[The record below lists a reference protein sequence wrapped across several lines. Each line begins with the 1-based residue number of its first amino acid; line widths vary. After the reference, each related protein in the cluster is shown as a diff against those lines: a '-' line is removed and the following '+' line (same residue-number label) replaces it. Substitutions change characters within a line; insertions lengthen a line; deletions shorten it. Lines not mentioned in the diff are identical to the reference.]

1 MREILFRGKN
11 IKTGEWEIGDLVYMF
26 GKVPYIH
33 KSYGEAE
40 IYREVD
46 PETVGQYTE
55 QKDLEGNKIFEGD
68 ILKKLD
74 DSLMVVWWNDEASA
88 FVMVGDDEDDE
99 IDGDV
104 MLEAW
109 FINSFELVGNKW
121 DNPELLKEG

>member
-46 PETVGQYTE
+46 PRTIGQYVETNF
-55 QKDLEGNKIFEGD
+55 EGYQLFEGD
-68 ILKKLD
+68 LVKFPSTSSKMIGTIIWGA
-74 DSLMVVWWNDEASA
+74 VAFWIIYNDAQYNVDA
-88 FVMVGDDEDDE
+88 DE
-99 IDGDV
+99 IQCY
-104 MLEAW
+104 
-109 FINSFELVGNKW
+109 SLVGNKW
-121 DNPELLKEG
+121 DNPELYGNMEAE